1 MLLEN
6 KINFYFF
13 NVTWWYCWTSWWT
26 SLLHHLILIEKDTKL
41 FYSKTQKTSRNSN
54 AEFEER
60 IVWLVWE
67 KYSHFFNEPWTRVYF
82 GMWKKNNTL
91 QLHWQKLN
99 LSVLSAKLG
108 KQQNFLC
115 LGKMK
120 IEEKKTFVV
129 VSVKKSKRKNLK
141 KKWNQTFKFMSIK
154 CDTSLFLKMW
164 EFFRKFRYIVTFDK
178 NKFDEI

>member
-1 MLLEN
+1 MN
-6 KINFYFF
+6 KSLFWHVKKKQHFA
-13 NVTWWYCWTSWWT
+13 T
-26 SLLHHLILIEKDTKL
+26 SLE
-41 FYSKTQKTSRNSN
+41 
-54 AEFEER
+54 
-60 IVWLVWE
+60 
-67 KYSHFFNEPWTRVYF
+67 
-82 GMWKKNNTL
+82 
-91 QLHWQKLN
+91 
-99 LSVLSAKLG
+99 